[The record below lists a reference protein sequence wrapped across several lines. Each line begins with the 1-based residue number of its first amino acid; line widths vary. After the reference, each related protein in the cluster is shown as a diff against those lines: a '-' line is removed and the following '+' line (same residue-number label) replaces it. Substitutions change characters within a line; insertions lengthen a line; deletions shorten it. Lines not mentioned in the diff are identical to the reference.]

1 MNAYER
7 FKNLKMHY
15 KYYFREMIKK
25 NLKKKRYRRK
35 MKITEK
41 IKYIIFF
48 FSGLNNPISLI
59 KTTIFP

>member
-25 NLKKKRYRRK
+25 NFKKRD
-35 MKITEK
+35 IEEK
-41 IKYIIFF
+41 
-48 FSGLNNPISLI
+48 
-59 KTTIFP
+59 